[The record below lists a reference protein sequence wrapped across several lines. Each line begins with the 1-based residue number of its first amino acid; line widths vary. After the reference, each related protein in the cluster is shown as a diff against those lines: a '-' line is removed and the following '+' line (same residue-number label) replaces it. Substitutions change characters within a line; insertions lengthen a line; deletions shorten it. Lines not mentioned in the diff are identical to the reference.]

1 MTGGDCLESVKS
13 LRKNVNNIMLEF
25 GMPLRKWCSNEKSVL
40 EGIDEQDIEINLHIE
55 AEKSNSVKTLGVIWN
70 PKLDELGL
78 RCKWEPQGKI
88 TKRSILSEVSRLFDP
103 LGLVG
108 PVIVTTKILLQ
119 DLWKLQIDWDEQVPE
134 IIRSKWGLIREN
146 LCHLNNLKV
155 PRHIICVKPT
165 QIELHFYTISSFK
178 IKGSSN

>member
-1 MTGGDCLESVKS
+1 M
-13 LRKNVNNIMLEF
+13 
-25 GMPLRKWCSNEKSVL
+25 
-40 EGIDEQDIEINLHIE
+40 
-55 AEKSNSVKTLGVIWN
+55 
-70 PKLDELGL
+70 
-78 RCKWEPQGKI
+78 
-88 TKRSILSEVSRLFDP
+88 SRLFDP

-165 QIELHFYTISSFK
+165 QIELHGFCDASMKAYGAAIYIRSVDRCGNVFTQLAA
-178 IKGSSN
+178 